1 LAGLSS
7 LSTTGGGVDGS
18 APIVSLGNL
27 ISNKNFD
34 VPDEIVKIIENS
46 DSTTILAPIS
56 TSTFADFDLP
66 LTINESGYPLG
77 GFSNT
82 IQTFSASMG
91 EPMTI
96 TSLYYEQ
103 TVLQHVSMYMNLRD
117 NTSGDL
123 SKSDTQILYNK
134 DKPLKVIDPN
144 GFFEKVSVN
153 IIEDEDTI
161 KKFAEFEITFAKPME
176 KSDIVLRSWDDKL
189 RSMDTIIYDAIE
201 IIDPASIIE
210 TVDPEPVE
218 NIIEPVADV
227 QKVPEGL
234 KNVSEWW
241 SQGEVDDTKFKEV
254 IQFLIQ
260 EQIIDVPTELNV
272 SVSKDDQLAQEELQ
286 LDPEPVPI
294 PQWIKNAAEWWSQG
308 EITEDDFLNAIEYL
322 VKNEIIQI

>member
-1 LAGLSS
+1 
-7 LSTTGGGVDGS
+7 
-18 APIVSLGNL
+18 
-27 ISNKNFD
+27 
-34 VPDEIVKIIENS
+34 
-46 DSTTILAPIS
+46 
-56 TSTFADFDLP
+56 
-66 LTINESGYPLG
+66 
-77 GFSNT
+77 
-82 IQTFSASMG
+82 
-91 EPMTI
+91 
-96 TSLYYEQ
+96 
-103 TVLQHVSMYMNLRD
+103 MYMKLRD
-117 NTSGDL
+117 VTSGDL

-134 DKPLKVIDPN
+134 GKPLTVIDPN

-201 IIDPASIIE
+201 IIDPASIVE

-227 QKVPEGL
+227 QKVPEWL
-234 KNVSEWW
+234 KNTAEWW
-241 SQGEVDDTKFKEV
+241 SQGEVDETTFKNA
-254 IQFLIQ
+254 IQFLVQ
-260 EQIIDVPTELNV
+260 ENIIDLPTGPNV

-294 PQWIKNAAEWWSQG
+294 PQWIKNTAEWWSQG